1 MKLNFKIIYFFILV
15 FAYASCSKNNSETEI
30 QSQDIIIPFQE
41 TKIIGSE
48 KISITF
54 SKILEDSRCPENS
67 SINCVWQG
75 RVLVEISMN
84 TIDKHTIS
92 LENSQSNS
100 QNLYSDSFEYEGYLI
115 QFIAVHPK
123 RTDIQEPES
132 SNHEIVLKIN
142 KI

>member
-15 FAYASCSKNNSETEI
+15 FIYTGCSKNNSETKI
-30 QSQDIIIPFQE
+30 QSQDILIPFQE

-48 KISITF
+48 EISITF

-84 TIDKHTIS
+84 TLDKHTIS
-92 LENSQSNS
+92 LGNSQSNS
-100 QNLYSDSFEYEGYLI
+100 QNTNTNSFEYEGYLI
-115 QFIAVHPK
+115 QLIAVHPK
-123 RTDIQEPES
+123 RTEIQEPES
-132 SNHEIVLKIN
+132 SNYEIVLKIN

>member
-1 MKLNFKIIYFFILV
+1 MKLNFKILYFFILV
-15 FAYASCSKNNSETEI
+15 IAYASCSTNNSATAI
-30 QSQDIIIPFQE
+30 QSEEIIIPFQE

-84 TIDKHTIS
+84 TMDKHTVNLGN
-92 LENSQSNS
+92 LESNS
-100 QNLYSDSFEYEGYLI
+100 QNQYSDSFEYEGYLI
-115 QFIAVHPK
+115 QLIDVHPK
-123 RTDIQEPES
+123 RTQIQEPES
-132 SNHEIVLKIN
+132 SNYNIVLKIK